1 MTMELKIELFILW
14 MCLLSSV
21 KTLKRKI
28 KTTKCKYTFVVNEM
42 DMANCPN
49 ALPALQ
55 ADKSAKK
62 PVTINTRYQNPF
74 MKREKTESSAENTE
88 VITWL
93 GNMEKQLMDQLDKTV
108 EINSTINKH
117 EVTLSKAE
125 QALGTYESNF
135 TAIFRML
142 RYLEESIREQSEVSR
157 NLDNK
162 LSGIMLDVVE
172 VNNVLSKKVPAGGD
186 KLIDKVIQV
195 QSVSQ
200 VHSCPSSPEVIKF
213 KGMNNI
219 YSFPA

>member
-1 MTMELKIELFILW
+1 MELKIELFILW
-14 MCLLSSV
+14 MCILSSV

-42 DMANCPN
+42 DMSNCPN

-55 ADKSAKK
+55 ADKHAKK
-62 PVTINTRYQNPF
+62 PVTAYTNYQNPYT
-74 MKREKTESSAENTE
+74 KQEKAESSTENTE

-93 GNMEKQLMDQLDKTV
+93 GNMEKQLMDQMDKTV

-117 EVTLSKAE
+117 EATLSKAE

-195 QSVSQ
+195 QSVSK
-200 VHSCPSSPEVIKF
+200 VHNCPSSPDVIKF
-213 KGMNNI
+213 KGM
-219 YSFPA
+219 